1 MLRASGIEAT
11 LDGEQVTV
19 SLPPEESFLGRYPGE
34 VSVGQAQRLLIAM
47 AILHK
52 PSLVIADEPTSA
64 LDVVTQADI
73 LKLFSRLNHG
83 LKMAVLYISH
93 DLLSVSALCH
103 RVAILHEGEIVAVAG
118 PGGDGRGHV
127 RKPGRGQ
134 RIGHLDI
141 EVGTQVQAPE
151 QLADEAVVVDQ

>member
-1 MLRASGIEAT
+1 
-11 LDGEQVTV
+11 
-19 SLPPEESFLGRYPGE
+19 
-34 VSVGQAQRLLIAM
+34 M

-64 LDVVTQADI
+64 LDVVTQAEV

-103 RVAILHEGEIVAVAG
+103 RVAILHNGQIVECGATEQIFRDPQHAYT
-118 PGGDGRGHV
+118 R
-127 RKPGRGQ
+127 R
-134 RIGHLDI
+134 LI
-141 EVGTQVQAPE
+141 EALPKNPY
-151 QLADEAVVVDQ
+151 